1 MVVKLT
7 QKQAEFLKTFVNN
20 DRALYYIS
28 RWGWGSFLKDG
39 TGHEYKSFEE
49 APFNIDEKE
58 KMVDAVINGYEV
70 IVPKFKFHNFSDK
83 SGFTRLYY
91 AGNCVELTANYDEA
105 REIEKDSEEYV
116 ALKELGFYSEE
127 VW

>member
-1 MVVKLT
+1 
-7 QKQAEFLKTFVNN
+7 
-20 DRALYYIS
+20 
-28 RWGWGSFLKDG
+28 
-39 TGHEYKSFEE
+39 
-49 APFNIDEKE
+49 
-58 KMVDAVINGYEV
+58 MVDAVINGYEV

-127 VW
+127 V